1 MTGTGPVK
9 AWHCLQQYE
18 LKTRVLAGW
27 WLSPTLW
34 KIWKSL
40 GTTIPNIW
48 NINFMFQ
55 NPNQMVIHPTDPQ
68 PNGGRLVLKQQNP
81 SISWRNLLELEQD
94 ICLGWYSILNIIQI
108 HLQWTR
114 SVVVVRKRTYTCG
127 GIVLIMGIHS
137 RAHLKQLQDI
147 YYRPK
152 KPPYSPLDAHINPW
166 LICLTFW
173 LFNIAMEHG
182 PFVDD
187 FRWFS
192 GFPFGKLTSLWKIT
206 ILIGKSTVIFGHF
219 Q

>member
-1 MTGTGPVK
+1 MTETGPVK

-34 KIWKSL
+34 KRWKSL
-40 GTTIPNIW
+40 RTTIPNIW
-48 NINFMFQ
+48 KHKKCSKPPTRWLFI
-55 NPNQMVIHPTDPQ
+55 PLIHSQMVEDSFWSSRTHPFR
-68 PNGGRLVLKQQNP
+68 GGNW
-81 SISWRNLLELEQD
+81 SSWNKTSVWGRFP
-94 ICLGWYSILNIIQI
+94 ILNIIKI

-137 RAHLKQLQDI
+137 RAHLKQLQNI

-152 KPPYSPLDAHINPW
+152 KPPYSPLDAHIAPW

-173 LFNIAMEHG
+173 RFNIAMEHG

-206 ILIGKSTVIFGHF
+206 IPIGKSTVIFGHF